1 MIKTGKNSLIFV
13 DFLVV
18 KMKNIVLILVAFTT
32 VISYSQE
39 EDKEKLLALK
49 KANNYVYEG
58 NELLSEE
65 EFISAEMCCRNL

>member
-18 KMKNIVLILVAFTT
+18 KMKSIVLILVAFTT

-39 EDKEKLLALK
+39 EDKEKLLFLPD
-49 KANNYVYEG
+49 KANDEVNS
-58 NELLSEE
+58 N
-65 EFISAEMCCRNL
+65 